1 MSCSLDS
8 YDFTGPWDLEAGS
21 QTWLVR
27 PPSRRSTRP
36 IRLLVLLLG
45 SVCAEAL
52 PLRLCEYTNIWCTQS
67 IGCSSV
73 KICSPRLRRNRCG
86 GCGTYSGTY
95 SGTPHPLACGCA
107 ASGPW
112 RLCAGWRLG
121 LGLGLRHW
129 HCGSQLPVAKSQV
142 PVRPPVLV
150 FRAVLGVFTT
160 VRLNRGAAASN
171 AACAS
176 GQRQQH

>member
-1 MSCSLDS
+1 LSCALDS
-8 YDFTGPWDLEAGS
+8 YDFTGPWGLEAGS

-86 GCGTYSGTY
+86 
-95 SGTPHPLACGCA
+95 H
-107 ASGPW
+107 
-112 RLCAGWRLG
+112 RV
-121 LGLGLRHW
+121 RHW
-129 HCGSQLPVAKSQV
+129 HWHWHWHWNCGCGCGSQPPPRACV
-142 PVRPPVLV
+142 PRGFGCLHHGAIKPGSCCKQCGVCQ
-150 FRAVLGVFTT
+150 RAE
-160 VRLNRGAAASN
+160 AAALIINKLS
-171 AACAS
+171 S
-176 GQRQQH
+176 SRR